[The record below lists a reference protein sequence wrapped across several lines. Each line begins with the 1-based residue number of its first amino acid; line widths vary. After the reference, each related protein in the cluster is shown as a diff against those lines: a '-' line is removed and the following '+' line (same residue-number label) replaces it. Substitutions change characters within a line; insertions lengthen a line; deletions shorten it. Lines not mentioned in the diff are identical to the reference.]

1 MEKEILNKL
10 LNLGADDVIVKIT
23 DEDIEQVRFSRNR
36 IDIAKNWQ
44 EKSADIFVALGKR
57 TMFTTIK
64 DFDNMDASLKT
75 VMELA
80 KKANENQS
88 YYGIAKEGFEYGNIE
103 FDEKIIDADCKD
115 YVHAALNEIR
125 GTSAGTVL
133 KKHIKTRIATP
144 YTHSDDETASI
155 EFSIRVFLEKEISG
169 HRVSVATDL
178 KNFNPVKAASDAYE
192 LAKLYKNPK
201 SGERGKYDVIL
212 DPLFFGSV
220 INYTLG
226 SASAFSVEAGL
237 SFFKDKIGE
246 KVAPENFTM
255 IDTGKGLYSRRFDDE
270 GVATGENKIIEKGVY
285 KTYLHNTST
294 AVKFKTKTTGN
305 AGLVAPESWNFKVE
319 AGDHSKDELFDSFT
333 GLYLTNTWYTRF
345 QNRMT
350 GDFSTI
356 PRDAIFYYE
365 NGEVKESWKD
375 IRVSD
380 NMLRLYKNIEA
391 LSKERQMVKWWYE
404 VEEPG
409 IAPFVL
415 IKDVNITRSTQ

>member
-1 MEKEILNKL
+1 MEKEMLNKL
-10 LNLGADDVIVKIT
+10 LKLGADDAIVKIT
-23 DEDIEQVRFSRNR
+23 DEDTEQVRFSRNK
-36 IDIAKNWQ
+36 IDIAKNWL
-44 EKSADIFVALGKR
+44 ERSADVFVAVGNR

-64 DFDNMDASLKT
+64 NFDNVDESLKM
-75 VMELA
+75 VMALA

-88 YYGIAKEGFEYGNIE
+88 YHGIAKERFDYKPIE
-103 FDEKIIDADCKD
+103 FDKKIIDADCKD
-115 YVHAALNEIR
+115 YVHAALNEIE
-125 GTSAGTVL
+125 GTAAGIVL
-133 KKHIKTRIATP
+133 KKHIKTKIATP
-144 YTHSDDETASI
+144 YTHAEDETTCI
-155 EFSIRVFLEKEISG
+155 EFSIRVFLEKEVSG

-178 KNFNPVKAASDAYE
+178 DGFNPAKAARDAYE

-201 SGERGKYDVIL
+201 TGEIGKYDIIF

-220 INYTLG
+220 TNYTLG
-226 SASAFSVEAGL
+226 PTSAFNVEAGL

-246 KVAPENFTM
+246 KVAPEDFTL
-255 IDTGKGLYSRRFDDE
+255 IDTGKGLYPRRFDDE
-270 GVATGENKIIEKGVY
+270 GVATDENRIIENGVY

-305 AGLVAPESWNFKVE
+305 AGLFAPESWNFEVE
-319 AGDHSKDELFDSFT
+319 AGDHGKDELFNDFT

-345 QNRMT
+345 QNYMT

-365 NGEVKESWKD
+365 NGELKESWKD

-380 NMLRLYKNIEA
+380 NMLRIYKNIAA

-404 VEEPG
+404 VQEPG

-415 IKDVNITRSTQ
+415 AKDVNITRSTQ